1 MDDTL
6 IELLEVCWQKEFY
19 CMHND
24 VDGLIESVLNS
35 KLLSINL
42 RSQHLDKKKQEVEN
56 IVEQP
61 TKRGTQPE
69 YSLSMG
75 YEHLSIIPEMELDE
89 VIKSSVKNLVLIP
102 SECEVTSDD
111 ESECDVPIKDESSL
125 VFTTFSNL
133 LFDCNDD
140 FTSSDDESLSDDDVL
155 MEDFKVYSN
164 PIFDDEES
172 NSDKIDPLYFNVE
185 SNLIKS
191 LSNRDTLFD
200 SSQLLVNDSI
210 RIPKNKSSYSDHHDD
225 PSFPQPPPEPPDV
238 EFFFDLEPDLI
249 SVMKYNIDEFNE
261 DEYFDPGSKIDVFAN
276 IEGDDYFPFIFVI

>member
-42 RSQHLDKKKQEVEN
+42 RSQHLDKKKQEVKN

-75 YEHLSIIPEMELDE
+75 YEHLSTIREMELDE

-102 SECEVTSDD
+102 SEYEVTSDD
-111 ESECDVPIKDESSL
+111 ESECDVPIKDEYSL

-155 MEDFKVYSN
+155 MKDFKVYSN
-164 PIFDDEES
+164 PVFDDEES

-191 LSNRDTLFD
+191 LSNHNTLFD
-200 SSQLLVNDSI
+200 SSRKFDISRSFLVNLCLQASI
-210 RIPKNKSSYSDHHDD
+210 MKSVLGESMKN
-225 PSFPQPPPEPPDV
+225 
-238 EFFFDLEPDLI
+238 I
-249 SVMKYNIDEFNE
+249 SVLWR
-261 DEYFDPGSKIDVFAN
+261 SC
-276 IEGDDYFPFIFVI
+276 